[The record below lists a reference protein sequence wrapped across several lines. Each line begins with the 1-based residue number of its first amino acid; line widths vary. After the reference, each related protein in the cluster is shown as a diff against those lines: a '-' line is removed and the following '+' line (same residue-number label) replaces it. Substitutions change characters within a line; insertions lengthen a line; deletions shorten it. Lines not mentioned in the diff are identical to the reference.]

1 MSEPPQSSGD
11 DAPSS
16 RPLVNCTHC
25 GKVIGIYEP
34 LVAHEHGTVRE
45 TSWAADPGPPS
56 AHATYYHRACYA
68 AL

>member
-1 MSEPPQSSGD
+1 MEPRRSSGD
-11 DAPSS
+11 DAAGS
-16 RPLVNCTHC
+16 RQIERCAHY

-45 TSWAADPGPPS
+45 TSWAADPGLPS
-56 AHATYYHRACYA
+56 PHATYYHRACYA